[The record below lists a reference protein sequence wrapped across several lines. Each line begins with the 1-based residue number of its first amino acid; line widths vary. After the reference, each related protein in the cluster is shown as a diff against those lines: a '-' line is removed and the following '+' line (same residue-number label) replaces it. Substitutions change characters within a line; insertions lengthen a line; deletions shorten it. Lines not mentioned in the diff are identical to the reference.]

1 MKVSALHDVS
11 KSVSAKA
18 LFKGEEGTST
28 ALQLLVGETL
38 KEHTTKVPALLMCI
52 QGEAVFENEKG
63 VKETLLSGDY
73 VLIEPNVKHLVKGI
87 ETSQLVLLK

>member
-1 MKVSALHDVS
+1 MKVSALHDAS

-28 ALQLLVGETL
+28 ALQLLAGETL
-38 KEHTTKVPALLMCI
+38 KEHTTKVPALLICI

-63 VKETLLSGDY
+63 EKETLLSGDY
-73 VLIEPNVKHLVKGI
+73 VLIEPNVKHWVKGI